1 VPLFQ
6 WTKDLSVNI
15 VEIDNQHKKLIELIN
30 LLHDSMKAGKGKDI
44 LGKILTDLADYT
56 VYHFGTEEKMF
67 QKYKYPASSLHKK
80 EHDDLTKQV
89 MDIKA
94 KLDAGKSVITMEIMT
109 LLKDWLSNHI
119 LQTDKRYSA
128 FFNSNGVR

>member
-1 VPLFQ
+1 
-6 WTKDLSVNI
+6 
-15 VEIDNQHKKLIELIN
+15 
-30 LLHDSMKAGKGKDI
+30 MKAGKGKDI